1 MVDAPVVAKR
11 NTLYEI
17 TQDGILRLNF
27 SEHPGQE
34 LVWNSQARIILMLAG
49 TQGGKTSFGPWWLWR
64 EIDALGAGDYLAA
77 TTNYDLFKLKM
88 LPEIRRVY
96 EDVLEIGRYW
106 PGDKIME
113 LKDPETGTFW
123 AKHASDLMW
132 GRIILRSAEAPAGME
147 SATAKAAWL
156 DEVGM
161 DTWDVTILE
170 AVLRRLALSQGRLL
184 GTTTPYNS
192 GFLKT
197 EWYDRW
203 VAGDENYDVVQFDSI
218 MNPVFPKEEYYRA
231 KATMPTWRFNM
242 FYRGLFER
250 PPGLIYGDMKDEYY
264 VDMDMTK
271 FGKLWPRIIGIDP
284 GGANHASIYIV
295 EDDTLDPSMF
305 YIYDEYL
312 EGDISTKELTDN
324 MKDRVGKVHEAIYI
338 GGAPSEI
345 QFRRD
350 WNSHGVPV
358 RQPTEPDV
366 EVGISSIISLV
377 KQGRV
382 RVSKKCK
389 GLRHELNTYSRKILP
404 DGTVTEDIKD
414 KNHYHRLDALRYA
427 LGGRIKMGWK
437 EVKDLGT
444 VKDYNNKWVDV
455 KRIDREPRIRGR
467 FTDE

>member
-1 MVDAPVVAKR
+1 MIDAPEVVKKK
-11 NTLYEI
+11 LYEI
-17 TQDGILRLNF
+17 APEGTVRLNF
-27 SEHPGQE
+27 SDHLGQE
-34 LVWNSQARIILMLAG
+34 AVWNSQARIILMLAG
-49 TQGGKTSFGPWWLWR
+49 TQGGKTSFGPWWLYR
-64 EIDALGAGDYLAA
+64 EIEEKGAGDYLAA

-88 LPEIRRVY
+88 LPEMRTVF
-96 EDVLEIGRYW
+96 EDVLEVGRYW

-113 LKDPETGTFW
+113 LKDPETQMFW
-123 AKHASDLMW
+123 AKRSSDLMW

-147 SATAKAAWL
+147 STTALAAWL

-203 VAGDENYDVVQFDSI
+203 VAGDANYDVVQFDSI
-218 MNPVFPKEEYYRA
+218 MNPVFPRDEYYRA

-250 PPGLIYGDMKDEYY
+250 PPGLIYGDMKNEYY
-264 VDMDMTK
+264 IDMDMSK
-271 FGKLWPRIIGIDP
+271 FNKIWPRIIGIDP
-284 GGANHASIYIV
+284 GGANHASVYVV
-295 EDDTLDPSMF
+295 EDDSIEPSMF
-305 YIYDEYL
+305 YVYDEYL
-312 EGDISTKELTDN
+312 EGDVSTKELTDN
-324 MKDRVGKVHEAIYI
+324 MKTRLGKVHQAIYL

-358 RQPTEPDV
+358 QTPSEPDV
-366 EVGISSIISLV
+366 EVGISSIISLI
-377 KQGRV
+377 KQGRM
-382 RVSKKCK
+382 RVSKTCK

-404 DGTVTEDIKD
+404 DGTVTEEIKD
-414 KNHYHRLDALRYA
+414 KSRYHRIDSLRYA
-427 LGGRIKMGWK
+427 LGGRIKLGWK
-437 EVKDLGT
+437 EVKDLGHVT
-444 VKDYNNKWVDV
+444 EYNNKWAD
-455 KRIDREPRIRGR
+455 KRRSQEIKIPRGR